1 MRFMLVCFAFILTA
15 FAARADIA
23 PEPDRGPPMAT
34 AGGLDFAIQFVVVKL
49 PPGYT
54 KTLQVA
60 VLVGCTDG
68 HPNCR
73 LARSKNLIGMEVLAV
88 DGEYLRPENGM
99 VRQIVDAFEHK
110 AAAGTVMLE
119 LFSRGPGNQS
129 IKVSF
134 ARR

>member
-15 FAARADIA
+15 FTARADIA

-34 AGGLDFAIQFVVVKL
+34 AAGLDFAIQFVVVKF

-68 HPNCR
+68 HRNCK
-73 LARSKNLIGMEVLAV
+73 LARSRNLIGMEVLTV
-88 DGEYLRPENGM
+88 DGEYLRPENGR
-99 VRQIVDAFEHK
+99 VQQIVDAFASK
-110 AAAGTVMLE
+110 SAGRSITLE
-119 LFSRGPGNQS
+119 LFSRGSGNQS
-129 IKVSF
+129 MKVSF
-134 ARR
+134 VRR

>member
-1 MRFMLVCFAFILTA
+1 MRFMLVCFAFIFTA
-15 FAARADIA
+15 FTARADIA
-23 PEPDRGPPMAT
+23 PEPDRGPLMAS
-34 AGGLDFAIQFVVVKL
+34 AGGLDFAIRSVVVKF

-73 LARSKNLIGMEVLAV
+73 LARSKNLIGMEVLTV

-119 LFSRGPGNQS
+119 LFSRGSGNQS